1 MLHKSLTY
9 QLNLVNIST
18 FDWVFFFYFSAKQ
31 TYKMNNWD
39 V

>member
-18 FDWVFFFYFSAKQ
+18 FDWFFFYFSAKQ

>member
-9 QLNLVNIST
+9 QLNLVNISA
-18 FDWVFFFYFSAKQ
+18 FDLVFIYFSAKQ